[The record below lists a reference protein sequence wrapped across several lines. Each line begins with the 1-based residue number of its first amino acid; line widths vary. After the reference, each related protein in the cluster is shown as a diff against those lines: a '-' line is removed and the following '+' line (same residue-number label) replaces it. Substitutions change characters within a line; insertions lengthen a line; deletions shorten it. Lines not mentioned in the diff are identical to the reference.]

1 MNEFEKLKN
10 IIARL
15 RAENGCPWDKELI
28 DVAKERKGFKK

>member
-10 IIARL
+10 IIVCL
-15 RAENGCPWDKELI
+15 RAEAFDEAKELI